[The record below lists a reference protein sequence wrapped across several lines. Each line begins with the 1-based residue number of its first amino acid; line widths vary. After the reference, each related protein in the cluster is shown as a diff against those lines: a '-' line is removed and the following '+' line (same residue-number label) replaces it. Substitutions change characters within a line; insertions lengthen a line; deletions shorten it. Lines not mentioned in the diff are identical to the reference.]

1 MRFEMVIFN
10 FMQKLQVT
18 IFMIILLIAIE
29 RAIA

>member
-1 MRFEMVIFN
+1 MRFEMAISN

-18 IFMIILLIAIE
+18 IFTIIRLVAIK

>member
-1 MRFEMVIFN
+1 MRFKMVISN

-18 IFMIILLIAIE
+18 IFTIILLIAIE